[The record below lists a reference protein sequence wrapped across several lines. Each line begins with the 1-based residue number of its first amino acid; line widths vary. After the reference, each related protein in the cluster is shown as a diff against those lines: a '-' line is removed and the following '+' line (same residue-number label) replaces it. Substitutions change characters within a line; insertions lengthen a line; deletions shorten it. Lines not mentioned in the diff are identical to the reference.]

1 MRKVGLFIFIVVCL
15 LLAAIAVPV
24 LKALGFIIG
33 ILFSMIGSIFI
44 VAFILF
50 MVGYVLYLAIRE
62 NKENDTVDEF
72 TKKTTSANSKKHR
85 TTSEEEI
92 FKIIREND
100 RKRNEENKK

>member
-50 MVGYVLYLAIRE
+50 MVGYVLYLAIE
-62 NKENDTVDEF
+62 KQ
-72 TKKTTSANSKKHR
+72 
-85 TTSEEEI
+85 
-92 FKIIREND
+92 
-100 RKRNEENKK
+100 RKWYCRWIY